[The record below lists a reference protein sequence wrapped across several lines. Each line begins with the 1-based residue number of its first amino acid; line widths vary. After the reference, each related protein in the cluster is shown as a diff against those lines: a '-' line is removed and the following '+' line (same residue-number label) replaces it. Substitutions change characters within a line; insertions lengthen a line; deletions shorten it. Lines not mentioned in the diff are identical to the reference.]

1 MQGLPIYQPLHE
13 GVCVLKQHLSTIL
26 LGTSLALMSFASL
39 FVGVLDMNVS
49 GLLSGDTDAANSLIT
64 SQVNAGVSVR
74 MAVIYLL
81 LGGEGNVVA

>member
-26 LGTSLALMSFASL
+26 LGTSLALMSFTSL

-49 GLLSGDTDAANSLIT
+49 GLLSGDAD
-64 SQVNAGVSVR
+64 
-74 MAVIYLL
+74 
-81 LGGEGNVVA
+81 